1 MKTAEHFQTILDTI
15 EAHGFLLESDP
26 KLPSV
31 CSLITGSPLRGSWWS
46 HPLAQIIFQVNEQL
60 EDHADLMI
68 TKLIS
73 RKVTFVHRQLWSE
86 LATIGS
92 ARERWQ
98 ITGLTAAIKSLLQ
111 QVESAGALT
120 TAETVWPRKAE
131 MKLGDAARELEKR
144 LLVIGIQFH
153 GESGAHEKRLETWGH
168 WMKRRK
174 FKPAKIS
181 IETAKDRLEAKLRT
195 LNEEFRASATLPW
208 A

>member
-1 MKTAEHFQTILDTI
+1 
-15 EAHGFLLESDP
+15 
-26 KLPSV
+26 
-31 CSLITGSPLRGSWWS
+31 
-46 HPLAQIIFQVNEQL
+46 
-60 EDHADLMI
+60 MI

-73 RKVTFVHRQLWSE
+73 RKVTFVHRQLWAE

-98 ITGLTAAIKSLLQ
+98 LTGLPAAIKSLLR

-131 MKLGDAARELEKR
+131 MKLGDAARELERR
-144 LLVIGIQFH
+144 LLVIGTQFH
-153 GESGAHEKRLETWGH
+153 GASGAHEKRLETWIH

-174 FKPAKIS
+174 FKPTKIS
-181 IETAKDRLEAKLRT
+181 SAAAKDRLEVKLRA

-208 A
+208 D